1 MKHTE
6 MQSNAAI
13 KVLSFGVKA
22 ERQRTFSDSCA
33 KSGPSAF
40 AMALPRHC
48 DILWHDFWL
57 PRLPRLSR
65 LPSCILS
72 HSMPSQ
78 SGCALKETVW
88 KVTFHLNVNIY
99 IDTFSKVCI
108 YASNLLIMTVLEHA
122 QTLFI
127 MVLDNRWLSLYIK
140 KHGLLLF
147 QADDGLLSPCF
158 GLSFCCNPY
167 RKVLACWYHPF
178 LALERA

>member
-1 MKHTE
+1 
-6 MQSNAAI
+6 MQLSKCCHLESRPNASEPSRTA
-13 KVLSFGVKA
+13 VPSRD
-22 ERQRTFSDSCA
+22 RQPLRWLCHDIVTYCDMISDFRDFRDFRLAFSV
-33 KSGPSAF
+33 
-40 AMALPRHC
+40 
-48 DILWHDFWL
+48 IL
-57 PRLPRLSR
+57 
-65 LPSCILS
+65 
-72 HSMPSQ
+72 SMPSQ